1 MNQTERTRVIV
12 TGRVQGVGFRYYTEE
27 KATRFVVT
35 GFVRNLP
42 DRTVEIEVE
51 GAREEIDRFLAEVRI
66 GPPGSRVDRLT
77 TEPMNRRTGEKSF
90 RIRY

>member
-1 MNQTERTRVIV
+1 MNQTERMRVIV

-27 KATRFVVT
+27 RAVRFDVT

-51 GAREEIDRFLAEVRI
+51 GEPGEIARFLAEVRL

-77 TEPMNRRTGEKSF
+77 TESMNRRAGEEVF